1 MLYNNKY
8 SCIIWSAEFDTFVW
22 QDDNTFMPSKLN
34 IAFAWGLVEQVSKS
48 NFYENLFSFLPLFH
62 NILHELPV
70 FQTVKTINIKV
81 EFKKHLAKVS
91 KERFFLV
98 WINLEDCFKVCLESK
113 SFRSF
118 TIYIYPTCLY
128 VAFRG
133 ANIIISV
140 NWTDRLHSRML
151 LTFFFL
157 ESQGHT
163 DNLLSVSLL
172 VDQIPVMTDSLM
184 LYMR

>member
-1 MLYNNKY
+1 MKICF
-8 SCIIWSAEFDTFVW
+8 SC
-22 QDDNTFMPSKLN
+22 L
-34 IAFAWGLVEQVSKS
+34 L
-48 NFYENLFSFLPLFH
+48 LFH

-157 ESQGHT
+157 KSQGQM
-163 DNLLSVSLL
+163 NNILSISLL
-172 VDQIPVMTDSLM
+172 VDRIPMITNSLM
-184 LYMR
+184 SVYAIIDTIYIMLLYTLYWTILLYSTLITRIITILVPLIEYYVDGLPSIACN